1 MSTQKTLTQ
10 STDVTPTRQQFRD
23 TDARDE
29 EMGEAIEE
37 WAEELIDGAQDAA
50 TSAEFQEWLDA
61 QAQFSDLSWRNTL
74 LIKMQMP
81 DATKVATFNTWL
93 YEFDRNVKEGEKA
106 LWIWEPM
113 HRDTVCPKCG
123 NTPGYHD
130 REHVDCNNHEEGN
143 PDEWG
148 SGVVGFKPG
157 ARFDISQTEGEPVP
171 ELETD
176 AEAGAVE
183 DAEGLLSAAVDA
195 AESLPVPTP
204 ELVAPEDYNRSGHGV
219 TEYDPQDGPTAIR
232 VEDRDPAPAVSTTV
246 HEYAHALAH
255 DAYDEDSREAQEVE
269 AEATAYVVG
278 RHFGLDVSGSENY
291 LAAWSDADAEEV
303 RDRLA
308 RISNNAQR
316 IIRAIEDARE

>member
-1 MSTQKTLTQ
+1 MSTQQ
-10 STDVTPTRQQFRD
+10 SLSESAATTTERRQFRD
-23 TDARDE
+23 SDARDD

-50 TSAEFQEWLDA
+50 ASDEFQEWLDA
-61 QAQFSDLSWRNTL
+61 QAQFSNLSWRNTL
-74 LIKMQMP
+74 LIKMQKP

-113 HRDTVCPKCG
+113 YRDTVCPKCG

-130 REHVDCNNHEEGN
+130 REHVDCDNHEEGT
-143 PDEWG
+143 PEEWDG
-148 SGVVGFKPG
+148 GVVGFKPG

-171 ELETD
+171 ELDTD
-176 AEAGAVE
+176 AAAGDVA
-183 DAEGLLSAAVDA
+183 DPEGLLAATVEA
-195 AESLPVPTP
+195 GESLPVPTP
-204 ELVAPEDYNRSGHGV
+204 ELVAPEDYSRSGHGA
-219 TEYDPQDGPTAIR
+219 TEYDPQDGATAIK
-232 VEDRDPAPAVSTTV
+232 VEDRDPAATVSTTV

-255 DAYDEDSREAQEVE
+255 DAYDDDSREAQEVE

-291 LAAWSDADAEEV
+291 LAMWSDADAEEV
-303 RDRLA
+303 RGRLA
-308 RISNNAQR
+308 RISTNSRR
-316 IIRAIEDARE
+316 IIEAIEDAQE